1 MTRVALAPLGLLLFA
16 GCASVDPRPTFDSVA
31 ETVTARS
38 GAEPAWVHTE
48 AEEDAAELAAARLLA
63 DPLDDRSAAQIA
75 LLRNRELLAEIEELG
90 VARADY
96 AQATRIANPGLHA
109 FRRTPDQGSGTNVE
123 WTLVQDVLDIL
134 VQPARKRLAA
144 VELEAAKLRL
154 GQTMLDLVAESRIAF
169 FELVAA
175 EETSDRA
182 TTVRELTAAAAELA
196 RRQRDAGNLEVRE
209 VALFEAA
216 DAQALVDLTR
226 AELDEGEARE
236 RLNVLLGLS
245 GAATDWKAARH
256 LPPLPTADPEPAGL
270 ERRAIEQRLDLG
282 AARFGVD
289 LVGRALAL
297 KRGTRYFP
305 VGIEVGLNHEKDT
318 DGTRLRGPQL
328 AIALPIFD
336 TGAASIAR
344 LEAEQRRAQRLL
356 EQLAIEIR
364 SEVRLARDR
373 LIGARALVEA
383 HEGTLLPK
391 RREVLEQT
399 LLHYN
404 MMLLGVYDLLLA
416 RREETEA
423 EQAATAARRDY
434 WIARAR
440 LERAVGGALA
450 ERATSALAPPGDG
463 SPAPIAE
470 HKHPSTGGNR

>member
-1 MTRVALAPLGLLLFA
+1 MH
-16 GCASVDPRPTFDSVA
+16 D
-31 ETVTARS
+31 
-38 GAEPAWVHTE
+38 
-48 AEEDAAELAAARLLA
+48 
-63 DPLDDRSAAQIA
+63 
-75 LLRNRELLAEIEELG
+75 
-90 VARADY
+90 
-96 AQATRIANPGLHA
+96 
-109 FRRTPDQGSGTNVE
+109 
-123 WTLVQDVLDIL
+123 
-134 VQPARKRLAA
+134 
-144 VELEAAKLRL
+144 
-154 GQTMLDLVAESRIAF
+154 
-169 FELVAA
+169 
-175 EETSDRA
+175 
-182 TTVRELTAAAAELA
+182 LTAAAAELA

-226 AELDEGEARE
+226 AQLDEGEARE

-245 GAATDWKAARH
+245 GSATDWKASLH
-256 LPPLPTADPEPAGL
+256 LPPLPAADPDPAGL
-270 ERRAIEQRLDLG
+270 ERRAIEQRLDIG

-297 KRGTRYFP
+297 KRGTRFFP
-305 VGIEVGLNHEKDT
+305 VGIEVGLNQEKDT

-344 LEAEQRRAQRLL
+344 LEAEQRRAQRQL

-373 LIGARALVEA
+373 LIGSRALVET

-423 EQAATAARRDY
+423 GQAATAARRDY
-434 WIARAR
+434 WIARVR
-440 LERAVGGALA
+440 LERAVGGELA
-450 ERATSALAPPGDG
+450 DLAAPAVATPGDG
-463 SPAPIAE
+463 SPTSTPE
-470 HKHPSTGGNR
+470 HTHPSTGGNR

>member
-1 MTRVALAPLGLLLFA
+1 MTRAVIAPFGLLLLA
-16 GCASVDPRPTFDSVA
+16 GCASVDPRPSFDSVA
-31 ETVTARS
+31 EVVSTRS
-38 GAEPAWVHTE
+38 GIEAEWARTN
-48 AEEDAAELAAARLLA
+48 AEEDAAEQAAARLLA
-63 DPLDDRSAAQIA
+63 APLDDRTAAQIA
-75 LLRNRELLAEIEELG
+75 LLRNRALLAEIEELG
-90 VARADY
+90 IARADY

-154 GQTMLDLVAESRIAF
+154 GQTMLDLVAETRIAF

-182 TTVRELTAAAAELA
+182 TTVRDLTAASAELA

-245 GAATDWKAARH
+245 GAATEWTAARH
-256 LPPLPTADPEPAGL
+256 LPPLSAADPDPAGL

-305 VGIEVGLNHEKDT
+305 VGIEVGLNQEKDT
-318 DGTRLRGPQL
+318 DGTRLRGPEL

-344 LEAEQRRAQRLL
+344 LEAEQRRAQRQL

-373 LIGARALVEA
+373 LIGTRALVET

-423 EQAATAARRDY
+423 EQAATSARRDY
-434 WIARAR
+434 WIARTH
-440 LERAVGGALA
+440 LERAIGGPLDGV
-450 ERATSALAPPGDG
+450 SAPADAPNGAGAPP
-463 SPAPIAE
+463 PPQE
-470 HKHPSTGGNR
+470 HPHPLSGGNR

>member
-1 MTRVALAPLGLLLFA
+1 MTRAAIPPFSLLLLA
-16 GCASVDPRPTFDSVA
+16 GCASVDPRPSFDSVA
-31 ETVTARS
+31 DIVTARS
-38 GAEPAWVHTE
+38 GVEAAWPRT
-48 AEEDAAELAAARLLA
+48 ATEEDAAEQAAERLLA
-63 DPLDDRSAAQIA
+63 GPLDDRAAAQIA
-75 LLRNRELLAEIEELG
+75 LLRNRELLAEIELLG
-90 VARADY
+90 IARADY

-109 FRRTPDQGSGTNVE
+109 FRRTPNEGSGTNVE
-123 WTLVQDVLDIL
+123 WSIVQDVLDVL

-154 GQTMLDLVAESRIAF
+154 GQTMLDLVAEARIAF
-169 FELVAA
+169 FELVAG

-182 TTVRELTAAAAELA
+182 VIVHDLTAAAAELA

-226 AELDEGEARE
+226 AQLDKGEARE

-245 GAATDWKAARH
+245 GSATDWKASLH
-256 LPPLPTADPEPAGL
+256 LPPLPAADPDPAGL
-270 ERRAIEQRLDLG
+270 ERRAIEQRLDIG

-297 KRGTRYFP
+297 KRGTRFFP
-305 VGIEVGLNHEKDT
+305 VGIEVGLNQEKDT

-344 LEAEQRRAQRLL
+344 LEAEQRRAQRQL

-373 LIGARALVEA
+373 LIGARALVQV

-404 MMLLGVYDLLLA
+404 MMLLGVDDLLLA

-423 EQAATAARRDY
+423 GQAATAARRDY

-440 LERAVGGALA
+440 LERAVGGDLA
-450 ERATSALAPPGDG
+450 NLAAPVVAPPGDG
-463 SPAPIAE
+463 SPASTPD
-470 HKHPSTGGNR
+470 HTHPSTGGNR

>member
-1 MTRVALAPLGLLLFA
+1 MTRAALAPLGLLLFA
-16 GCASVDPRPTFDSVA
+16 GCASVDPRLTFDSVA
-31 ETVTARS
+31 ATVAARS
-38 GAEPAWVHTE
+38 GVEPAPIHTQS
-48 AEEDAAELAAARLLA
+48 EEDAAELAAAQLLA
-63 DPLDDRSAAQIA
+63 VPLDDRSAAQVA

-90 VARADY
+90 IARAEY

-109 FRRTPDQGSGTNVE
+109 FRRTPDQGSGANVE
-123 WTLVQDVLDIL
+123 WSLAQDVLDIL

-154 GQTMLDLVAESRIAF
+154 GQTMLDLVAEARIAF

-175 EETSDRA
+175 EETADRA
-182 TTVRELTAAAAELA
+182 ATVRELTAAAAELA

-216 DAQALVDLTR
+216 DAQALVELTR
-226 AELDEGEARE
+226 AQLAEGEARE

-256 LPPLPTADPEPAGL
+256 LAPLPAADPDPAGL

-297 KRGTRYFP
+297 KRGTRFFP
-305 VGIEVGLNHEKDT
+305 VGIEIGLNQEKET

-328 AIALPIFD
+328 AIALPLFD

-344 LEAEQRRAQRLL
+344 LEAEHRRAQRQL

-373 LIGARALVEA
+373 LIGARALVA
-383 HEGTLLPK
+383 THDGSLLPK
-391 RREVLEQT
+391 RRQVLEQT

-434 WIARAR
+434 WIASAR
-440 LERAVGGALA
+440 LERAVGAALTDRAAAAA
-450 ERATSALAPPGDG
+450 EPLAGG
-463 SPAPIAE
+463 SPVATVDPT
-470 HKHPSTGGNR
+470 HPSSGGKR

>member
-1 MTRVALAPLGLLLFA
+1 MNRAAFATLGLLLLA
-16 GCASVDPRPTFDSVA
+16 GCASVDPKPSFDSVA
-31 ETVTARS
+31 DIVTARS
-38 GAEPAWVHTE
+38 GVEAAWPRT
-48 AEEDAAELAAARLLA
+48 ATEEDAAEQAAERLLA
-63 DPLDDRSAAQIA
+63 GPLDDRAAAQIA

-90 VARADY
+90 IARADY

-109 FRRTPDQGSGTNVE
+109 FRRTPNEGSGTNVE
-123 WTLVQDVLDIL
+123 WTIVQDVLDVL

-154 GQTMLDLVAESRIAF
+154 GQTMLDLVAEARIAF
-169 FELVAA
+169 FELVAG

-182 TTVRELTAAAAELA
+182 VIVHDLTAAAAELA

-226 AELDEGEARE
+226 AQLDEGEARE

-245 GAATDWKAARH
+245 GSAADWKASLH
-256 LPPLPTADPEPAGL
+256 LPPLPAADPDPAGL
-270 ERRAIEQRLDLG
+270 ERRAIEQRLDIG

-297 KRGTRYFP
+297 KRGTRFFP
-305 VGIEVGLNHEKDT
+305 VGIEVGLNQEKDT

-344 LEAEQRRAQRLL
+344 LEAEQRRAQRQL

-373 LIGARALVEA
+373 LIGSRALVET

-423 EQAATAARRDY
+423 GQAATAARRDY
-434 WIARAR
+434 WIARVR
-440 LERAVGGALA
+440 LERAVGGELA
-450 ERATSALAPPGDG
+450 DLAAPAVATPGDG
-463 SPAPIAE
+463 SPTSTPE
-470 HKHPSTGGNR
+470 HTHPSTGGNR

>member
-1 MTRVALAPLGLLLFA
+1 MSRAALAPLGLLLFA
-16 GCASVDPRPTFDSVA
+16 GCASIDPRPTFDSVA

-38 GAEPAWVHTE
+38 GTEPAWARTE
-48 AEEDAAELAAARLLA
+48 SDEDAAEEAAARLLA
-63 DPLDDRSAAQIA
+63 DPLDDRAAAQIA

-90 VARADY
+90 IARADY

-109 FRRTPDQGSGTNVE
+109 FRRTPDEGSGTNLE
-123 WTLVQDVLDIL
+123 WTLVQDVLDVL

-154 GQTMLDLVAESRIAF
+154 GQTMLDLVADTRIAF

-175 EETSDRA
+175 EEIADRA
-182 TTVRELTAAAAELA
+182 STVRDLTAAAAELA

-226 AELDEGEARE
+226 AQLDEGEARE

-245 GAATDWKAARH
+245 GAATDWSATRH
-256 LPPLPTADPEPAGL
+256 LPALPDGDPDPTGL

-289 LVGRALAL
+289 VVGRALAL

-305 VGIEVGLNHEKDT
+305 VGIEIGLNQEKDT
-318 DGTRLRGPQL
+318 DGTRLRGPQI
-328 AIALPIFD
+328 AISLPIFD

-344 LEAEQRRAQRLL
+344 LEAEQRRAQRQL

-373 LIGARALVEA
+373 LIGARSLVET
-383 HEGTLLPK
+383 HEETLLPK

-440 LERAVGGALA
+440 LERAVGGDLA
-450 ERATSALAPPGDG
+450 KPAGPLPAPPGEA
-463 SPAPIAE
+463 SPASPPE
-470 HKHPSTGGNR
+470 PTHPSTGGYR